1 MLLLVAGCYSLCHLN
16 FWREMFSFFLR
27 FCYFFI
33 IFIRIFSSTLFV
45 VRGFRTSFC
54 LPVCLS
60 VPRGMPKSGALS
72 FVFLSIVVDGSIFF
86 HFPPHLFCCN
96 SFPLFPHILGHP
108 LPPPCY
114 VWRFH
119 MALTSTTDGV
129 VLGIHFAPQFGEPA
143 KHWSPAWKGRTDGRT
158 YGGGLHGMYVLNESQ
173 SKI

>member
-1 MLLLVAGCYSLCHLN
+1 
-16 FWREMFSFFLR
+16 MFSFFLR

-45 VRGFRTSFC
+45 VRGYRTSFC

-108 LPPPCY
+108 SFPFMLCMTLSY
-114 VWRFH
+114 GVNIDDRWRC
-119 MALTSTTDGV
+119 
-129 VLGIHFAPQFGEPA
+129 FGDTFCA
-143 KHWSPAWKGRTDGRT
+143 TIWWTGKTLVASVKGAGGRTDVRRWRIAWNVC
-158 YGGGLHGMYVLNESQ
+158 LEWK
-173 SKI
+173 SK